1 MTIYLVIAEKDGEL
15 SIAETSPDVR
25 PYFSAIRGAIEEL
38 KTRDWVY
45 IDENV
50 NQYDLRRLFS
60 KGD

>member
-15 SIAETSPDVR
+15 SIAEESPDV
-25 PYFSAIRGAIEEL
+25 PFSDIRGAIEEL

-50 NQYDLRRLFS
+50 NQDDLRRLFS